1 MSRLLIACPPW
12 EGHMN
17 PAIGVATVLQSH
29 GHEVAWVVHD
39 TIRHLIGNQQVFP
52 AGVMPA
58 LPARE
63 ADVRGI
69 AALRQLWS
77 ECLVPLALAMD
88 GSIREA
94 IGHFSPDVML
104 IDQQA
109 VGAALR
115 AHQAGIPWLTLA
127 SSPGELAT
135 RREHPSIQ
143 QWTQDSLATV
153 ARRLDVLST
162 PDDAL
167 FSRFGCVMP
176 SCPALM
182 GPVPRNLL
190 VRGVGCLVRH
200 RRSSAASIAPRQ
212 QRTHVLV
219 TLGTVSHHAT
229 ARVLQ
234 AVLQAA
240 RSMGSHLH
248 WTIIDPDGSLEE
260 SHLAHVRITRR
271 VRQIDL
277 LPDVHAVMC
286 HGGHNTVAEAMLF
299 GVPVIVA
306 PIRDD
311 QPYIAQRVVD
321 AGAGLRIRFAHA
333 TAEHIADAVE
343 RITGESHFRQAAQ
356 AMGTELADGEAR
368 VGALL
373 NTWLENPQRPLERSL
388 SVAVQ
393 TALIP

>member
-1 MSRLLIACPPW
+1 
-12 EGHMN
+12 MN
-17 PAIGVATVLQSH
+17 PAVGMSAVLQSH

-39 TIRHLIGNQQVFP
+39 AVRHLIGRQQMFH
-52 AGVMPA
+52 AGAMPA

-77 ECLVPLALAMD
+77 ECLAPLALAMD
-88 GSIREA
+88 DSICEA
-94 IGHFSPDVML
+94 IARFSPDVML
-104 IDQQA
+104 VDQQA

-135 RREHPSIQ
+135 RRDHPSVL
-143 QWTQDSLATV
+143 QWTQDSVAAV
-153 ARRLDVLST
+153 ARQLDVSST
-162 PDDAL
+162 PDDPL
-167 FSRFGCVMP
+167 FSRFGCLMP
-176 SCPALM
+176 SCTALM

-190 VRGVGCLVRH
+190 VRDVGCLVRH
-200 RRSSAASIAPRQ
+200 RQSSIASIAPRQ
-212 QRTHVLV
+212 QGTHVLV

-234 AVLQAA
+234 AVLHAA
-240 RSMGSHLH
+240 RSMGSRVH
-248 WTIIDPDGSLEE
+248 WTIIDPDGSLGE
-260 SHLAHVRITRR
+260 SHLDHVRITRR

-277 LPDVHAVMC
+277 LPDVDVVMC

-299 GVPVIVA
+299 GVPAIVA
-306 PIRDD
+306 PISDD
-311 QPYIAQRVVD
+311 QPYIAQRVVA

-333 TAEHIADAVE
+333 TATHIADAIE
-343 RITGESHFRQAAQ
+343 RIIGESHFRRAAQ
-356 AMGTELADGEAR
+356 VMGGGLADGEAR

-373 NTWLENPQRPLERSL
+373 KAWLGNPQRPLECPL
-388 SVAVQ
+388 SAAVQ

>member
-1 MSRLLIACPPW
+1 
-12 EGHMN
+12 MN
-17 PAIGVATVLQSH
+17 PAVGVSTVLQSH

-39 TIRHLIGNQQVFP
+39 TVRHLIDRQQMFH
-52 AGVMPA
+52 AGIMPA

-77 ECLVPLALAMD
+77 ECLAPLALAMD
-88 GSIREA
+88 RSTREA
-94 IGHFSPDVML
+94 IARFSPDVML

-135 RREHPSIQ
+135 RRDQPSIL
-143 QWTQDSLATV
+143 QWTQGAIADI
-153 ARRLDVLST
+153 ARQLDVFST

-167 FSRFGCVMP
+167 FSSFGCLMP

-182 GPVPRNLL
+182 GAVPRNLL
-190 VRGVGCLVRH
+190 VRDVGCLVRH
-200 RRSSAASIAPRQ
+200 RRASAAGVASRQ
-212 QRTHVLV
+212 QGTHVLV

-229 ARVLQ
+229 ARMLQ
-234 AVLQAA
+234 AVLHAA
-240 RSMGSHLH
+240 RSMGSRVH
-248 WTIIDPDGSLEE
+248 WTIVDPDGSLGE
-260 SHLAHVRITRR
+260 SHLDHVRITRR

-277 LPDVHAVMC
+277 LPGLDAVVC
-286 HGGHNTVAEAMLF
+286 HGGHNTIAEAMLF
-299 GVPVIVA
+299 GVPAIVA

-311 QPYIAQRVVD
+311 QPYIAQQVVG

-333 TAEHIADAVE
+333 TAAHIADAVD
-343 RITGESHFRQAAQ
+343 RVTSESDFRQAAQ
-356 AMGTELADGEAR
+356 AMGAELADGEAR

-373 NTWLENPQRPLERSL
+373 IEWLENPQRPLERS
-388 SVAVQ
+388 VPAAVQ
-393 TALIP
+393 TALVP

>member
-1 MSRLLIACPPW
+1 
-12 EGHMN
+12 MN
-17 PAIGVATVLQSH
+17 PAIGMATVLESN
-29 GHEVAWVVHD
+29 GHEVAWVAHD
-39 TIRHLIGNQQVFP
+39 AVRHLLGKQQVFP
-52 AGVMPA
+52 AGAMPA

-77 ECLVPLALAMD
+77 ECLAPLALGMD
-88 GSIREA
+88 ESMREA
-94 IGHFSPDVML
+94 IARFSPDVML

-115 AHQAGIPWLTLA
+115 AHEARIPWVTLA

-135 RREHPSIQ
+135 RRDHPSIQ
-143 QWTQDSLATV
+143 QWTQDCVADV
-153 ARRLDVLST
+153 ARRLDILST
-162 PDDAL
+162 PQDAL

-182 GPVPRNLL
+182 GPVPQNLL
-190 VRGVGCLVRH
+190 VRDVGCLVRH
-200 RRSSAASIAPRQ
+200 RRSSTASIAPRQ
-212 QRTHVLV
+212 QGAHVLV

-229 ARVLQ
+229 AKVLQ
-234 AVLQAA
+234 AVLLAA
-240 RSMGSHLH
+240 RGMGSRLH
-248 WTIIDPDGSLEE
+248 WTIIDPDGSLGE
-260 SHLAHVRITRR
+260 SHLDQVRITKR

-277 LPDVHAVMC
+277 LPGVDAVMC
-286 HGGHNTVAEAMLF
+286 HGGHNTIAEAMLF
-299 GVPVIVA
+299 GVPVVVA

-333 TAEHIADAVE
+333 TAAHIADAVE

-356 AMGTELADGEAR
+356 VMGTELADGEAR
-368 VGALL
+368 VWALL
-373 NTWLENPQRPLERSL
+373 QAWLENPQRPLERPPSQ
-388 SVAVQ
+388 AAQ
-393 TALIP
+393 TVLVS